1 MQHADLRLD
10 VCIKLADAAAV
21 DILTLKRI
29 PSAAQCLKLA
39 EISFSSPL
47 PGC

>member
-1 MQHADLRLD
+1 MQHASLRLD

-21 DILTLKRI
+21 DILT
-29 PSAAQCLKLA
+29 SAAQCLKLA
-39 EISFSSPL
+39 EISFSSSL